1 MNEDWERDD
10 LPEVSQLRAE
20 LERVRRKS
28 STWRTVRTVVITVLI
43 LAVIAA
49 AALIWTPVHQVAGRA
64 MTGTLENGD
73 VVIALRGGKA
83 EPGEL
88 ILFRAPDGSR
98 LVRRVIAVTGD
109 QVDIL
114 EDGTVL
120 VNGAA
125 LEEGYV
131 SNPMRGDGDFP
142 LPYVVPSNRYFVLAD
157 DRADGPDSRV
167 KAVGC
172 VKAEQVLG
180 RVALRIWPLS
190 ELTSFLTD

>member
-10 LPEVSQLRAE
+10 LPEVDQLRAE
-20 LERVRRKS
+20 LERVQRRG
-28 STWRTVRTVVITVLI
+28 STWHTVRTVVITAVV

-49 AALIWTPVHQVAGRA
+49 AALIWTPVHQVAGQA
-64 MTGTLENGD
+64 MTGTLEDGD
-73 VVIALRGGKA
+73 VVIALRAGEAK
-83 EPGEL
+83 PGEL

-109 QVDIL
+109 EVNIL

-120 VNGAA
+120 VNGVA
-125 LEEGYV
+125 LEEEYV
-131 SNPMRGDGDFP
+131 TNPMRGEGDFP

-157 DRADGPDSRV
+157 DRSDELDSRMM
-167 KAVGC
+167 AVGS

-190 ELTSFLTD
+190 ELTSFMAD